1 MKTMGRPNINMKK
14 ITKKVLNEIIKRG
27 EDNFKNPNEKVLSI
41 IYLTIKATLE
51 EIGEVKVIIK

>member
-1 MKTMGRPNINMKK
+1 MGRPNINMKK